1 MNKRPAPVTPAA
13 ETASQAL
20 ANVDAL
26 LAARN
31 AGWDRTAV
39 RDIIHIC
46 YGSTEEFVKFHRS
59 ILRRM
64 IMEGAKA

>member
-20 ANVDAL
+20 ANVEAL
-26 LAARN
+26 LEARN

-39 RDIIHIC
+39 RDIIHVC
-46 YGSTEEFVKFHRS
+46 YGSTEEFVKQHMAKLS
-59 ILRRM
+59 RM
-64 IMEGAKA
+64 AITEGAR